1 MREIM
6 VSLGEGPISEAEFSV
21 FIKVNIDII
30 FLFVIAFLEK
40 SSNFFIIY
48 DKNILVLS
56 KR

>member
-21 FIKVNIDII
+21 FIRVNIDII
-30 FLFVIAFLEK
+30 FSFVIACLAK